1 MSHEVETMAYAGAV
15 PWHGLGFKVS
25 DDLSPQE
32 MMQAAGCDWRVE
44 KAPLSYTVDYNGG
57 TILPVPN
64 KWALVRSSDNSYFD
78 TVGNGWE
85 PLQNEDAFA
94 FFKDFVAK
102 GDMQMHT
109 AGSLR
114 GGKIV
119 WALAKVADTF
129 EPIKG
134 DEIESYILLVNPH
147 IRGKAIE
154 ARSTPIRVVC
164 RNTMN
169 FALSTTSSRRITVNH
184 NQQWDE
190 DYVKTML
197 GLAKESTALYA
208 EKASFLARKFYNDA
222 TIDDFFADV
231 FPHSDKE
238 SEEFSKNALRAH
250 EVLSEQ
256 PGADL
261 ASGTWWNAFNAVT
274 YMTDHEM
281 GRNVDTRLN
290 SAWFGQNR
298 NRKELALQKA
308 VEYAEAA

>member
-15 PWHGLGFKVS
+15 PWHGLGFPVS

-32 MMQAAGCDWRVE
+32 MMKAAGCDWRVE
-44 KAPLSYTVDYNGG
+44 KRPLQYNSPDGLQFVD
-57 TILPVPN
+57 N
-64 KWALVRSSDNSYFD
+64 KEVLVRTSDYSVLD
-78 TVGNGWE
+78 IVGPNWK

-94 FFKDFVAK
+94 FFKEFVAK

-109 AGSLR
+109 AGSLQD
-114 GGKIV
+114 GKII
-119 WALAKVADTF
+119 WCLAKVADTF

-134 DEIESYILLVNPH
+134 DAIESYILLVNPH
-147 IRGKAIE
+147 VRGKAIE

-184 NQQWDE
+184 NQTWDE
-190 DYVKTML
+190 DYVKMML

-208 EKASFLARKFYNDA
+208 EKAEFLANKFYND
-222 TIDDFFADV
+222 TQIDDYFSEV
-231 FPHSDKE
+231 FPHSDKQT
-238 SEEFSKNALRAH
+238 EEFSKNALRAH

-261 ASGTWWNAFNAVT
+261 AAGTWWNAFNAVT

-281 GRNVDTRLN
+281 GRNTSTRLN
-290 SAWFGQNR
+290 SAWFGANR
-298 NRKELALQKA
+298 NRKENALQKA
-308 VEYAEAA
+308 MEYAEAA